1 MKVQIQQGLKKEHI
15 PSEKEDWQK
24 GVRKGSGS
32 RQGQGWVVLTEEVGE
47 PLGLVVVNDSNTQ
60 RVEGYQTEH
69 SPVEGLSF
77 DHTADVETH
86 PPFLFVK
93 KCRVL
98 QLGTFNAGS
107 GKGRPCQG
115 KDGECQG
122 VEEINRRM
130 AQARIVARGFI
141 TSPASLLARGN
152 CNDPR
157 A

>member
-1 MKVQIQQGLKKEHI
+1 MRQ
-15 PSEKEDWQK
+15 
-24 GVRKGSGS
+24 GSG
-32 RQGQGWVVLTEEVGE
+32 RGQGRGQAVLTEEVGE

-77 DHTADVETH
+77 DHAADVETH
-86 PPFLFVK
+86 PPLLFVK
-93 KCRVL
+93 KSRVL

-122 VEEINRRM
+122 IPVEESNCVT
-130 AQARIVARGFI
+130 QARIVARGSI
-141 TSPASLLARGN
+141 SLPSKHSGLGE
-152 CNDPR
+152 PS
-157 A
+157 